1 MRELYIQHENG
12 RHGHI
17 RQYEGQWLVQVY
29 AAESR
34 KRREPMVRQFVVASL
49 QDARYTLRR
58 AMAQ

>member
-17 RQYEGQWLVQVY
+17 RKHDGQWLVQVY

-34 KRREPMVRQFVVASL
+34 KRREPMVRQFLFATL
-49 QDARYTLRR
+49 QDARYALRR
-58 AMAQ
+58 AMVA